1 MKAFTKTKYG
11 GPDVL
16 RLEEVEKP
24 SLKEGHLLVKV
35 YANSANPADWHI
47 LRGKPFFAR
56 FSFGLFN
63 PKDKILGADF
73 AGVVEAVGKNVSGF
87 KVGDRVFGET
97 LQGGAFA
104 EYVLAPAAVC
114 GHMPAG
120 TGFDVMAAVP
130 IAGVTA
136 LQAIV
141 THGKLRKGE
150 SVLVNGSSGGVGH
163 FAVQIAKAYG
173 AEVTA
178 VCSNRN
184 IDFVTSLGADKV
196 LAYDRENIHQHIGN
210 YDLIIDTNGNL
221 TFNDYKRLGKR
232 GVMVGFTTIGHMISV
247 LLKRAFSKFPLAQFT
262 AEANT
267 KDLNTLAS
275 LIQEGKIQPHI
286 FKTYPYQDI
295 PQAIGYIEC
304 MRTKGKV
311 VMVWVGEI

>member
-11 GPDVL
+11 GPEVL
-16 RLEEVEKP
+16 RLEEVQKP
-24 SLKEGHLLVKV
+24 TLKEEHLLVKV

-56 FSFGLFN
+56 FALGLFN

-87 KVGDRVFGET
+87 KVGDRVFGEAM
-97 LQGGAFA
+97 QSGAFA
-104 EYVLAPAAVC
+104 EYVLAPVAGC

-136 LQAIV
+136 WQAIV
-141 THGKLRKGE
+141 THGKLQKGE
-150 SVLVNGSSGGVGH
+150 SVLINGSSGGVGH
-163 FAVQIAKAYG
+163 FAVQIAKALG
-173 AEVTA
+173 AEVRA
-178 VCSNRN
+178 VCSHRN

-196 LAYDRENIHQHIGN
+196 LAYDRENIHQHTRK
-210 YDLIIDTNGNL
+210 YDLVIDTHGNL

-232 GVMVGFTTIGHMISV
+232 GVMVGFTTMGLMISV
-247 LLKRAFSKFPLAQFT
+247 LLKRALSKYPLAQFT

-267 KDLNTLAS
+267 QDLNSLAS
-275 LIQEGKIQPHI
+275 FIQAGKVQPHI
-286 FKTYPYQDI
+286 FKTYPFQEI
-295 PQAIGYIEC
+295 PKAIGYIES

-311 VMVWVGEI
+311 VMVWE